1 MNEPLFVLN
10 SDPPAPAVSAIPKA
24 ERPEI
29 RLMETSAE
37 YLTDSELLSLLLP
50 RLRPVEALEISRRL
64 LKSVGSLKNLAS
76 IPPAELL
83 RLHGLGLKTAC
94 AVHAAFALACRFQ
107 KEPAEIRPHISAPA
121 DAAELLH
128 DRLRLKQQEEFH
140 VLLLDTR
147 NYLLKDE
154 CVTIGQVDRSQ
165 AHAREVFRSA
175 IRNTCSR
182 VVLAHNHPS
191 GDPTPSPQDLE
202 CTRNLV
208 AAGKVVGIEVMDHV
222 ILGERTPAR
231 PRYWLSMKEENLL

>member
-1 MNEPLFVLN
+1 MNDPTFALFP
-10 SDPPAPAVSAIPKA
+10 DPPAPAVPDIPRA

-29 RLMETSAE
+29 RLMEASAE

-50 RLRPVEALEISRRL
+50 RLPPVEALEISRRL
-64 LKSVGSLKNLAS
+64 LQSVGSLKNLAS
-76 IPPAELL
+76 IPPSELL
-83 RLHGLGLKTAC
+83 RLHGLGYKTAC

-107 KEPAEIRPHISAPA
+107 KEPAEVRPHLGGPA
-121 DAAELLH
+121 DAADLLR

-147 NYLLKDE
+147 NHLIRDE
-154 CVTIGQVDRSQ
+154 IVNIGLVDRCQ

-175 IRNTCSR
+175 IRETCSR
-182 VVLAHNHPS
+182 VLLAHNHPS

-222 ILGERTPAR
+222 ILGERTPDR
-231 PRYWLSMKEENLL
+231 PRFWLSMKEENLL